1 MHRVLFV
8 CLGNICR
15 SPMAEGIF
23 RRHVEAAG
31 LTPHFHIDSAGTGN
45 WHVGDPPDERA
56 QACATGRGVDI
67 TGLRG
72 RQFSVAD
79 YEAFDHI
86 LVMDSANLRDVLR
99 LARTDADRARVRKFL
114 SFGKGDPDAD
124 VPDPYFGGGDGFERV
139 FDMLD
144 EAARGLLSHVTAP

>member
-31 LTPHFHIDSAGTGN
+31 LAHQFHIDSAGTGG

-56 QACATGRGVDI
+56 QICAKGRKVDI
-67 TGLRG
+67 TGLRA
-72 RQFSVAD
+72 RQFTAD
-79 YEAFDHI
+79 DFAAFDHI
-86 LVMDSANLRDVLR
+86 LVMDSANLRDVLS
-99 LARTDADRARVRKFL
+99 LARTDADRSRVRKFL
-114 SFGKGDPDAD
+114 SFGKGHPDSD

-144 EAARGLLSHVTAP
+144 DAARGLLSHVIAP

>member
-31 LTPHFHIDSAGTGN
+31 LSHAFHIDSAGTGR
-45 WHVGDPPDERA
+45 WHAGEPPDPRA
-56 QACATGRGVDI
+56 QSCLLGRGVDI
-67 TGLRG
+67 SGLRA
-72 RQFSVAD
+72 RQFTAKD
-79 YEAFDHI
+79 FDQFDHI
-86 LVMDSANLRDVLR
+86 LVMDSTNLNDVLYH
-99 LARTDADRARVRKFL
+99 ARTDADRARVRKFL
-114 SFGKGDPDAD
+114 SFGKGDPDSD

-144 EAARGLLSHVTAP
+144 EAARGLLSHVIAP